1 MDNGLLLI
9 LVGIIGVGVGFA
21 LGMGVASL
29 RSVTPEANKK
39 AAQPAAR
46 AKPVAAAPREPQP
59 ASVPAETGTPAN
71 PPVEIQAG
79 APVQAARSEAARVQ
93 ADIPVEVNLR
103 AGGMQRPNMSPLNV
117 ISRALQADVRTP
129 DTASKSIAAQVDEIL
144 QEMLKNSPLAA
155 RAIKLMELPGKGM
168 VVMVGLDQYDG
179 VDQVPDDEIRVLIRS
194 AAAEWERQATQSAP

>member
-29 RSVTPEANKK
+29 RPVTPEANKK

-59 ASVPAETGTPAN
+59 ASVPTETATPAN
-71 PPVEIQAG
+71 PPVEIPAS

-93 ADIPVEVNLR
+93 VGIPVEVNLQ

-117 ISRALQADVRTP
+117 ISRALQADVRPP

-179 VDQVPDDEIRVLIRS
+179 VDQVPDDEIRSLIRS